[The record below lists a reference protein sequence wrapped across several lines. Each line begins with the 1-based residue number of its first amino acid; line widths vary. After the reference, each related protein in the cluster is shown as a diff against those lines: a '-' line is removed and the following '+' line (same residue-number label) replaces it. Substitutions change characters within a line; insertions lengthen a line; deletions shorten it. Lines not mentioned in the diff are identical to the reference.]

1 MKRKIAVPTNENGNL
16 DSHFGH
22 CQFFEIFETVDK
34 QIISHEKLVPPPHE
48 PGVLPKWLA
57 SKGVTDVLAGGIGD
71 GALKILAYKNI
82 NVFKGVPALP
92 AKELI
97 EKFLNGTL
105 ELSDNSCNHD
115 HHDHN
120 HEHHL
125 EHKHEHHHK
134 HHNGDNQ

>member
-1 MKRKIAVPTNENGNL
+1 MNKKVAVPADENGVL
-16 DSHFGH
+16 EGHFGH
-22 CQFFEIFETVDK
+22 CQFFEIFEIADN

-57 SKGVTDVLAGGIGD
+57 GNGVTDVLAGGIGD

-92 AKELI
+92 VAELI

-105 ELSDNSCNHD
+105 ELSDNSCNDD
-115 HHDHN
+115 HHE
-120 HEHHL
+120 HEHH
-125 EHKHEHHHK
+125 HHHQHHHK
-134 HHNGDNQ
+134 HHNGHNE